1 MSLPPNTPTST
12 PLPPHDIKLSDAARP
27 VGWITGNRL
36 GFTGFA
42 DEAEASAAAWI
53 AHVALERR
61 HAKRD
66 LGPAPRA
73 EAPPLSLA
81 RAGKEEWIEAPG
93 RRLALLVRPDALE
106 PQRPADEATDRTG
119 GWYGLEIVFP
129 EDTSALTMGSS
140 AHLVYRGLRRSGLRW
155 GVRAQ
160 KSTTPTAFSVDEAPH
175 PPRECRTADSQASAL
190 RSSSQHSRDNGGA
203 AHHNIPSRDMVDDA
217 AFDSFPASDPP
228 AWGGFRVG
236 PPRPGRDPLPRGA
249 RMAS

>member
-1 MSLPPNTPTST
+1 MSLLPNTPTST

-140 AHLVYRGLRRSGLRW
+140 AHVIYRGLRRSGLRW
-155 GVRAQ
+155 SVRAQ
-160 KSTTPTAFSVDEAPH
+160 NSTTPTAFRVDEA
-175 PPRECRTADSQASAL
+175 
-190 RSSSQHSRDNGGA
+190 RDNGRA
-203 AHHNIPSRDMVDDA
+203 APREILGNRDIVDDA

-228 AWGGFRVG
+228 AWGGFRIG
-236 PPRPGRDPLPRGA
+236 PPKSGPGSHAAVATTPRRSG
-249 RMAS
+249 R